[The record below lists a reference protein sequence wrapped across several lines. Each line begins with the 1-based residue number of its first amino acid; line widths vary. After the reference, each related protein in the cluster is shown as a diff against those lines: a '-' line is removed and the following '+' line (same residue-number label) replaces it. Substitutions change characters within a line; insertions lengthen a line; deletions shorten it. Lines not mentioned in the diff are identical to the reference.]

1 DEQQIYDLGTNF
13 LRTGL
18 ATVQGAQL
26 PLPIGGK
33 QREIVVD
40 LDTQKLYAWGLS
52 PSDIS
57 NAVNLQNLI
66 VPSGTAKIGRQ
77 EYPILV
83 NASPAV
89 VEGFNA
95 LPLQVVD

>member
-1 DEQQIYDLGTNF
+1 VLDEQQIYDLGTNF
-13 LRTGL
+13 LRPGL

-40 LDTQKLYAWGLS
+40 LDTEKLYAWGLS

-57 NAVNLQNLI
+57 NALGAQI
-66 VPSGTAKIGRQ
+66 
-77 EYPILV
+77 
-83 NASPAV
+83 
-89 VEGFNA
+89 
-95 LPLQVVD
+95 